1 MILIKDDEFIRG
13 KCPMTKED
21 IRALSLW
28 KMNLKEDGKVLDVGS
43 GTGTITVQA
52 SKLISNGVVYSIERD
67 EDAFE
72 ITKKNIEK
80 FNCSNVIAHKGEAT
94 EILQK
99 YIDDGLTFDSIFIG
113 GSGGDIEEII
123 AKCKLLLKEEGTIV
137 TNYIT
142 LDNAYKAMEIFKKLD
157 FKVDVSLVNI
167 SKNREGSYMMMAN
180 NPIYIV
186 QCIRGDK

>member
-28 KMNLKEDGKVLDVGS
+28 KMNLKEDGKVLDIGS

-52 SKLISNGVVYSIERD
+52 SKLVNEGVVYSVERD
-67 EDAFE
+67 EEAVE
-72 ITKKNIEK
+72 VTKRNLEK
-80 FNCSNVIAHKGEAT
+80 FNCNNVIAHKGEAT
-94 EILQK
+94 EILQR
-99 YIDDGLTFDSIFIG
+99 YIDDGLAFDSIFIG

-123 AKCKLLLKEEGTIV
+123 AKCRCLLEEEGTV
-137 TNYIT
+137 VMNFIT
-142 LDNAYKAMEIFKKLD
+142 LDNTYKAMEIFKKLE

>member
-52 SKLISNGVVYSIERD
+52 SKLIGNGVVFSVERD
-67 EDAFE
+67 EEAYE
-72 ITKKNIEK
+72 VTKKNIEK
-80 FNCSNVIAHKGEAT
+80 FNCSNVTAHKGEAT

-99 YIDDGLTFDSIFIG
+99 YIDDGLIFDSIFIG

-123 AKCKLLLKEEGTIV
+123 DKSKCLLQKRGTV
-137 TNYIT
+137 VMNFIT
-142 LDNAYKAMEIFKKLD
+142 LDNAYKAMELFKKLEL
-157 FKVDVSLVNI
+157 KVDVSLVNI

>member
-28 KMNLKEDGKVLDVGS
+28 KMNLKEDGKILDIGS

-52 SKLISNGVVYSIERD
+52 SKILSEGNVYSIERD
-67 EDAFE
+67 DEAYE
-72 ITKKNIEK
+72 ITQKNLVK
-80 FNCSNVIAHKGEAT
+80 FNCSNVILHRGDAT
-94 EILQK
+94 EVLES
-99 YIDDGLTFDSIFIG
+99 YIKDGDIFDSIFVG
-113 GSGGDIEEII
+113 GTGGNIEKII
-123 AKCKLLLKEEGTIV
+123 YQCSKLIHNKSTIV
-137 TNYIT
+137 MNFIT
-142 LDNAYKAMEIFKKLD
+142 LDNAYKAMELLKELNFR
-157 FKVDVSLVNI
+157 VNVSLVNI

>member
-52 SKLISNGVVYSIERD
+52 SKLIGNGVVFSVERD
-67 EDAFE
+67 VEAYE
-72 ITKKNIEK
+72 VTKKNIEK
-80 FNCSNVIAHKGEAT
+80 FNCSNVTAHKGEAT

-99 YIDDGLTFDSIFIG
+99 YIDDNLSFNSIFIG

-123 AKCKLLLKEEGTIV
+123 VKCKCLLEKKGTV
-137 TNYIT
+137 VMNFIT
-142 LDNAYKAMEIFKKLD
+142 LDNAYKAMELFKKLEL
-157 FKVDVSLVNI
+157 KVDVSLVNI

>member
-28 KMNLKEDGKVLDVGS
+28 KMNLKEDCKVLDVGS

-99 YIDDGLTFDSIFIG
+99 YIDNELIFDSIFIG
-113 GSGGDIEEII
+113 GSGGDIEKII
-123 AKCKLLLKEEGTIV
+123 DKCKILLKEEGTIV
-137 TNYIT
+137 TNFIT
-142 LDNAYKAMEIFKKLD
+142 LDNTYKAIEIFKKLD